1 MNIKMMVLAGIL
13 GISSH
18 AQAFY
23 QDDVSKFLRI
33 CESTSITEIG
43 VCTGFL
49 QGVHDTN
56 QALQQLG
63 YLAEDIFCIPQ
74 YVREGQLI
82 RVFVNY
88 ANRNPEKRQIA
99 ASSLVIYAYIDE
111 FPCR

>member
-1 MNIKMMVLAGIL
+1 MVLVAIL
-13 GISSH
+13 SISRH
-18 AQAFY
+18 AHAFY
-23 QDDVSKFLRI
+23 QDDVGILLRI
-33 CESTSITEIG
+33 CESASIDDKG

-56 QALQQLG
+56 EALQQLG
-63 YLAEDIFCIPQ
+63 YLSEDIYCIPQ
-74 YVREGQLI
+74 HVREGQLI

-88 ANRNPEKRQIA
+88 ANRNPEKLHIA